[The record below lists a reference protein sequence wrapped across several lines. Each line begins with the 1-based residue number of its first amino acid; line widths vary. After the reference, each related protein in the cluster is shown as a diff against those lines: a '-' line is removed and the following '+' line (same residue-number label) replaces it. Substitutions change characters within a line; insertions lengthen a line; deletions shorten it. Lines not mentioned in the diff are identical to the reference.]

1 MLEKIKMQYMKGNV
15 SFKSFLLLLM
25 LFGISQTAFSQYSPA
40 GIGNKTGINGQPRL
54 VMWLDASAL
63 GLNDNDPVATWS
75 DKSGNNNNATSPSAG
90 QRPSYKTNYI
100 NGRPA
105 VSFNASNNNIL
116 NFDGNIIVGTDL
128 TATFVAARRV
138 NGYQLFVGGTRDEA
152 NRNMHIGWRDNTT
165 QFLCN
170 HWGNDIWTNVNGG
183 SGSGVNSFGIFTNR
197 LGSTEPA
204 PQRRLFQNGQE
215 IGNINDPSQLLS
227 YEGAGLASRSGVYYN
242 VDIAEVIF
250 YTQALNSAQQVI
262 LNTYLSTKY
271 NIPLND
277 GTNYFNNTS
286 GFTYDLIG
294 IGTTNGTIKHVE
306 TDKSAQGNIL
316 LKEYA
321 NSLNETNEF
330 VFAAHNGTPHG
341 IDNTDLPDISPIT
354 LTNRW
359 ARVYYVERIQNGTID
374 AGTTDISLGFNF
386 TGTGITPNSS
396 KVYYLLY
403 RSGTSGLFST
413 VSGGTGI
420 VNEGT
425 VWFNVASADFKT
437 GYYTI
442 AESSETVRTWYS
454 FNDGTWSDYNT
465 WSLNPDY
472 PNNPA
477 NEIPGSYDR
486 AVITNGKL
494 VTVASPV
501 SCGILDVNNGTI
513 DFGTN
518 APSSFVAINGQTNG
532 IIKLAAD
539 NFPNGNAEN
548 FASSTGGT
556 VVYYGSGYNLTTQ
569 RTFNNVDINLDASA
583 NTLTLLANY
592 TLNGNLNIKR
602 GIFRINN
609 DTQTSILTL
618 DVAKDVTVESS
629 GQIRVGLGNTI
640 GTYSISGGNIPTVGQ
655 YHSINHQLRVGGSL
669 TNKGTIRLTNQ
680 VAPVYNEF
688 SSTGAATL
696 TFYGASDNSMMLYG
710 TTDLYELIVDK
721 GTDRTFV
728 LEVYSSNSNNLRLFG
743 PNNVGRVTGGSYT
756 AANPEVRK
764 ALWIKNGTL
773 KLTGAIIIPTLSEGN
788 AISGNGDYPI
798 PGNGKLWIAG
808 TDVKVFSTANNASQ
822 VPAGSVGVNT
832 GSSNQ
837 ALSVYGEF
845 EITAGYFNTRNSAG
859 FIFWS
864 EASAVVKIA
873 GGLCD
878 VAQFRSAYGGAG
890 GKTSFIISGGELMVR
905 GNRQFTW
912 NTDYQSSYAV
922 NPDGG
927 GEITG
932 AYPTFGIIDPNGVF
946 QMTGG
951 KIYIAQASGN
961 NNYNS
966 NAFLVTSDLANH
978 TATGG
983 TLYFLMNDNDN
994 YDLSSNGPLY
1004 NLITQKITG
1013 SVQANVHMGSDITLN
1028 GSLTLN
1034 NYTTLKAR
1042 REHSNYNYKT
1052 YNLEVARIFIINPN
1066 AQYLAYDNTTTLLV
1080 TNTSSLSVNNPTL
1093 QINNLVIRNNLNTTP
1108 NTRLNLAGSLT
1119 TLTINNLTIESGAV
1133 LRHSNQTIEVR
1144 GNITNSGTIELDN
1157 PATNTGKVLLT
1168 NRGIVSAITV
1178 TNPGSH
1184 TTIPTITISG
1194 GGGTG
1199 ATAVPVFSGIPAA
1212 GNALPLLGIA
1222 ITNAGSGYTSAP
1234 TVTISS
1240 GGASA
1245 TATINTQHQL
1255 GGDGNGV
1262 IGNLEIN
1269 EPHPSEASGKIE
1281 VTYLIGNQ
1289 TISNRLTLT
1298 NGILDLRSKLLTL
1311 DGSLSSEVITNY
1323 STTKMIRTL
1332 GKHSDLGIR
1341 RRISGNATYIYPF
1354 GVFTKTNDGN
1364 RYTPSSNAITVFVD
1378 SGYVQVNPVDAE
1390 LPTLAPSGQSA
1401 LQYYWRIRHDGF
1413 TTLPRIYNI
1422 FYFYNL
1428 PAAYYPGVAN
1438 PSSWRPGKVVGV
1450 NRIYDLGPLNW
1461 DNGTKD
1467 LSLEYQ
1473 YQDAGRTGNT
1483 PPILQEGE
1491 FTTGH
1496 NTRFAGTVE
1505 VFYLRANGNWRDSNT
1520 WSYTRGGA
1528 AVPAG
1533 KYPQAGD
1540 IAVIRRLNVGYSG
1553 LVEITNAE
1561 AAAKV
1566 IFDDEN
1572 GFSSG
1577 CPRLWFSTQT
1587 SFNSNFFAVEVAET
1601 HQGGT
1606 LNGETHGA
1614 VMQFDLFTGYAGQFP
1629 TGDFGD
1635 FFNYPNALVIFRNEG
1650 TTNPVTLPSSVTEYP
1665 QVWFDPPN
1673 AKTFILPDTKVT
1685 FHGLVIVTYGHEL
1698 RFNTGG
1704 NASATFEKR
1713 LDIGHPFGSG
1723 IVSFPGTASA
1733 NQTVTAMSNIR
1744 LINNSQLRI
1753 LNPAGGGRTHKLV
1766 AQKSIS
1772 LETGCSINL
1781 GDGNPANTNVTIE
1794 LAGASSDSLY
1804 AAGTATVT
1812 LSRIN
1817 MNKGET
1823 ASNRFKFNW
1832 PFTLTGPTNGTS
1844 AEKAIQLQNGT
1855 LVFNHPSIDININS
1869 GGEDFVIPSTA
1880 GLLINQGT
1888 VRVTNPGSSGIQ
1900 LDGYLGIEGE
1910 GGNQGRLILDGGA
1923 GSDNYIEYSSSGN
1936 AQLDVKGGYL
1946 EVGSQIRSSTV
1957 NNLGVL
1963 KYRQLSKSGA
1973 PTSNVIVG
1981 TRNAPEG
1988 SRGVFEVMNPG
1999 SLFQLY
2005 NGTLTIARGH
2015 NNPGTETRAAL
2026 FIDPVTYGTNEWP
2039 TIQIGLNGT
2048 TPAGNAITINST
2060 KTLPRLTIDQNTLA
2074 RLSINNLS
2082 VQGNMEIRTGATFDG
2097 NNLDLTLYKDISN
2110 SGTANINTGTLSFIG
2125 STQNVSGSIIA
2136 NHVDVSP
2143 SVSVTLNASTS
2154 FTVNGD
2160 LYLNKGIFNDGGNLV
2175 DVKGNVYNNSYHVS
2189 SNNSSGGLRFNGS
2202 STQRIYGSGQFG
2214 RIEIDNLNKVY
2225 LENSITLNS
2234 PLKLTNGIFHI
2245 QYHKLSLG
2253 LNTSIEGSGFNS
2265 GKMIAVYGGMFTP
2278 TGISKDLPVLSG
2290 SNPTDPYNTSDPA
2303 YTWNITLPIGADDG
2317 TNQRYMPV
2325 DIYLANNSSGG
2336 NIRIVPVNTPHPT
2349 FTDPGQTDHV
2359 LNQYWELESSGISQL
2374 TALTRMHY
2382 TDDAVKGS
2390 ESDYIGASLYDGN
2403 WSKFLESTTPPIVV
2417 VDENNNWLNFV
2428 YNNQN
2433 LISGDYTAGEPDWIP
2448 DRVPLFYSKKNG
2460 EWTDP
2465 TTWDRD
2471 DGGPVPS
2478 NGPVGQRVQIRTE
2491 HTVTIPTNYIR
2502 SYETTINGRL
2512 ELGSTINHILGY
2524 VKGYGTL
2531 ATNTNSIPTGNYTNF
2546 FTCGGG
2552 TMEYGGTTDYTLSD
2566 RYTLYNNLTITG
2578 SGVKSLPANKD
2589 ISICNNLTIKNTA
2602 TLNTANGRSLTVNG
2616 NIAKEATAGFYAEY
2630 PDQNTLLNGTNE
2642 ATVSGNFNG
2651 STDNRFNNLVVS
2663 KNTTFAGPVDV
2674 RKYLTLENNSVV
2686 FTSQTNLLRLTNAS
2700 YGLGTIS
2707 AGSYVEGPLS
2717 INKTNGTSQDFPVGR
2732 NGRKKI
2738 TSFLSVNH
2746 GAGENYWTA
2755 EYYNT
2760 NLGSGYYGASN
2771 FDAPITNV
2779 SLSEYWVL
2787 KGPVGATAT
2796 LRFTLTGTSDVAAAL
2811 GNANLSK
2818 LRVVRWNPSTSKWEI
2833 VGSNVSITGTVTNGT
2848 VTTTSSVTFDGTNQ
2862 YFTLA
2867 SVQLIVAPTAHI
2879 TSTNANICEGS
2890 SYNLTIELTG
2900 NAPWTISYT
2909 DGTNNYTGVSIN
2921 SSPAT
2926 LPQTLTMGTYTFQ
2939 ITSLVDKDNISGTVY
2954 GSNPVVTVYKMPLTT
2969 FNLSNTGNICG
2980 GITSN
2985 VLQDGSEN
2993 GFNYSLYINGVP
3005 YGLTLSGNGSN
3016 LTYPGVDQAGIY
3028 TVRAFNQLNTSC
3040 ANWLASSTT
3049 VFLGSSATAEIT
3061 QLLTSANACENNA
3074 VQLRIKLT
3082 GTPPF
3087 TFTISDGHGHSWN
3100 KTVTAVELTGSGP
3113 YTYDYTIPDNP
3124 TWISPAAPPTVY
3136 TYSIT
3141 SITDNSGCGAG
3152 TVIGSGVN
3160 VNVYKIPETGPQYH
3174 VPNNFAF

>member
-1 MLEKIKMQYMKGNV
+1 MLGLIRIKPFYIALG
-15 SFKSFLLLLM
+15 
-25 LFGISQTAFSQYSPA
+25 LFALATQAFAQYSPA
-40 GIGNKTGINGQPRL
+40 GIGNATGTNGQPKL
-54 VMWLDASAL
+54 VMWLDASSL
-63 GLNDNDPVATWS
+63 GLNDNDPIDTWT
-75 DKSGNNNNATSPSAG
+75 DKSGNGNNATAPSAG
-90 QRPSYKTNYI
+90 QRPLFKTNYL
-100 NGRPA
+100 NGLPA
-105 VSFNASNNNIL
+105 VQFNATNSNIL
-116 NFDGNIIVGTDL
+116 NFDGNILVGTDL
-128 TATFVAARRV
+128 TATFVSARRV
-138 NGYQLFVGGTRDEA
+138 NGYQLFVGGTRSEA

-170 HWGNDIWTNVNGG
+170 HWGNDIWTDVNGFAG
-183 SGSGVNSFGIFTNR
+183 SGINSFGIFTNR
-197 LGSTEPA
+197 LASAEAA

-215 IGNINDPSQLLS
+215 IGNISDPSQLLS
-227 YEGAGLASRSGVYYN
+227 YEGAGLASWTGTYYN

-250 YTQALNSAQQVI
+250 YTKALNAAQQII
-262 LNTYLSTKY
+262 LNTYLSAKY
-271 NIPLND
+271 NITLND
-277 GTNYFNNTS
+277 GTNYFSNPNGYTV
-286 GFTYDLIG
+286 DLIG
-294 IGTTNGTIKHVE
+294 IGTTDGTQKQAE
-306 TDKSAQGNIL
+306 TDISAQGNLL
-316 LKEYA
+316 LKEYSS
-321 NSLNETNEF
+321 SLNETNEF

-341 IDNTDLPDISPIT
+341 IDNSDLPDVSPIT

-359 ARVYYVERIQNGTID
+359 ARVYYLQRVQNGVTD
-374 AGTTDISLGFNF
+374 AGSTDLSIGFNF
-386 TGTGITPNSS
+386 AGTGITPNSS

-403 RSGTSGLFST
+403 RSGTTGTFSVVPNGYGL
-413 VSGGTGI
+413 
-420 VNEGT
+420 VNNNK
-425 VWFNVASADFKT
+425 VWFNLTSANFQS

-442 AESSETVRTWYS
+442 VESSQDVRTWYS
-454 FNDGTWSDYNT
+454 FNDGLWSDFNT

-477 NEIPGSYDR
+477 FETPGNLDR
-486 AVITNGKL
+486 VVILNGKT
-494 VTVASPV
+494 VTVSAPV
-501 SCGILDVNNGTI
+501 TAGTLEVNNGKI
-513 DFGTN
+513 DFGTL
-518 APSSFVAINGQTNG
+518 APSSFSSIWGQPGG
-532 IIKLAAD
+532 IVRLAAD
-539 NFPNGNAEN
+539 NFPNGDATG
-548 FASSTGGT
+548 FVSSGGGT
-556 VVYYGSGYNLTTQ
+556 VVYYGTGYTLNAA
-569 RTFNNVDINLDASA
+569 RAFNNVEVELSSSS

-592 TLNGNLNIKR
+592 TLAGNLRIKN
-602 GIFRINN
+602 GILRINN
-609 DTQTSILTL
+609 DVSTTALTL
-618 DVAKDVTVESS
+618 DVSGDVIVDAN
-629 GQIRVGLGNTI
+629 GQIKVGLGNTV
-640 GTYSISGGNIPTVGQ
+640 GSYSIASNNIPTVGQ
-655 YHSINHQLRVGGSL
+655 YHSISHQFKIGGNL
-669 TNKGTIRLTNQ
+669 TNNGIVKLTNQ
-680 VAPVYNEF
+680 TAPVYNEF
-688 SSTGAATL
+688 SSTGAVTL
-696 TFYGASDNSMMLYG
+696 TFYGNSNATFQING

-721 GTDRTFV
+721 GSDRTFI
-728 LEVYSSNSNNLRLFG
+728 LEVYSNNYNNFRLFG
-743 PNNVGRVTGGSYT
+743 PNNVGRATGGSYT

-773 KLTGAIIIPTLSEGN
+773 KLTGSINIPTLSEGN
-788 AISGNGDYPI
+788 AVSGNGDYPI
-798 PGNGKLWIAG
+798 PANGKLWIAG
-808 TDVKVFSTANNASQ
+808 PDVKVYSTANNVSQ
-822 VPAGSVGVNT
+822 VPAGSLGVNT

-864 EASAVVKIA
+864 EASAVVKIS

-878 VAQFRSAYGGAG
+878 VAQFRSAHGGTG

-912 NTDYQSSYAV
+912 NTDFQSGYEV

-932 AYPTFGIIDPNGVF
+932 AYPTFGIIDPDGVF

-951 KIYIAQASGN
+951 KIYVAQASGT

-966 NAFLVTSDLANH
+966 NAFLVNSDPSNH

-983 TLYFLMNDNDN
+983 TVYFLMNDGDN
-994 YDLSSNGPLY
+994 FDLISSGPLY
-1004 NLITQKITG
+1004 NVETQKTTG
-1013 SVQANVHMGSDITLN
+1013 TTQANIHMGSDISLN

-1034 NYTTLKAR
+1034 SYTTLRAR
-1042 REHSNYNYKT
+1042 REHSSYNYRT

-1080 TNTSSLSVNNPTL
+1080 TYTSSFSINNPEL
-1093 QINNLVIRNNLNTTP
+1093 VLNNLVVRNNPNSP
-1108 NTRLNLAGSLT
+1108 NTRLNFSGSFT
-1119 TLTINNLTIESGAV
+1119 TLTLNNLTIESGAV
-1133 LRHSNQTIEVR
+1133 LRHTNQNIVVK
-1144 GNITNSGTIELDN
+1144 GNISNSGTIELDN

-1212 GNALPLLGIA
+1212 GNALPLLGIV
-1222 ITNAGSGYTSAP
+1222 ITNAGTGYTSAP

-1240 GGASA
+1240 GGATA

-1255 GGDGNGV
+1255 GGNGNGV
-1262 IGNLEIN
+1262 VANLEVN
-1269 EPHPSEASGKIE
+1269 EPHPSEASGKVE
-1281 VTYLIGNQ
+1281 VTYLIANQ
-1289 TISNRLTLT
+1289 TVSNRLTLT
-1298 NGILDLRSKLLTL
+1298 NGIIDLRSKLLTL
-1311 DGSLSSEVITNY
+1311 DGSLSTEVITDY

-1332 GKHSDLGIR
+1332 GKHSDLGMR

-1354 GVFTKTNDGN
+1354 GVYTKTGDGN

-1390 LPTLAPSGQSA
+1390 LPTLAPSAQSA

-1422 FYFYNL
+1422 FYFYNT
-1428 PAAYYPGVAN
+1428 PASYYPGVAN

-1461 DNGTKD
+1461 DNDSKN

-1473 YQDAGRTGNT
+1473 YQDANRTGNT

-1505 VFYLRANGNWRDSNT
+1505 VFYLRANGDWRNNNT
-1520 WSYTRGGA
+1520 WSYTRGGP

-1533 KYPQAGD
+1533 RYPMAGD
-1540 IAVIRRLNVGYSG
+1540 IAVIRRLSTSYSG

-1577 CPRLWFSTQT
+1577 CPRLWFSTAA

-1601 HQGGT
+1601 HKGGT
-1606 LNGETHGA
+1606 LNYETHGA

-1635 FFNYPNALVIFRNEG
+1635 FFNYPNALIIYRNEG

-1673 AKTFILPDTKVT
+1673 AKTFILPNTKVT
-1685 FHGLVIVTYGHEL
+1685 FHGLVIIPYGHEL
-1698 RFNTGG
+1698 QFNSGS

-1713 LDIGHPFGSG
+1713 LDIGHSFGSG

-1733 NQTVTAMSNIR
+1733 DQTVTAMSNIR

-1753 LNPAGGGRTHKLV
+1753 INPTGGGRTHKLI

-1781 GDGNPANTNVTIE
+1781 GDGNPSNTNVTLE
-1794 LAGASSDSLY
+1794 LAGASTDSLY
-1804 AAGTATVT
+1804 AAGTASVS
-1812 LSRIN
+1812 LSRLA

-1823 ASNRFKFNW
+1823 ASNQFKFNW
-1832 PFTLTGPTNGTS
+1832 PFTLTGPSNGATS
-1844 AEKAIQLQNGT
+1844 EKALLLQSGT
-1855 LVFNHPSIDININS
+1855 LVLNHPSIDIDINS
-1869 GGEDFVIPSTA
+1869 GGEDFEIPSTA

-1888 VRVTNPGSSGIQ
+1888 IRVTNPGNSGIK
-1900 LDGYLGIEGE
+1900 LDGFLGIEGE
-1910 GGNQGRLILDGGA
+1910 GANQGRLILDGGV
-1923 GSDNYIEYSSSGN
+1923 GSNNYIEYSSSGK
-1936 AQLDVKGGYL
+1936 AQIDVKGGYL
-1946 EVGSQIRSSTV
+1946 EVGSQIRSSTL

-1963 KYRQLSKSGA
+1963 RYRQLAKSGA

-1981 TRNAPEG
+1981 TRSAPINN
-1988 SRGVFEVMNPG
+1988 RGVFEVMNPG

-2005 NGTLTIARGH
+2005 NGTLTIVRGH
-2015 NNPGTETRAAL
+2015 DDYGTESRAAL
-2026 FIDPVTYGTNEWP
+2026 YLDPETFGTNQWP

-2048 TPAGNAITINST
+2048 TPTTIPITINST

-2074 RLSINNLS
+2074 KLSINNLS
-2082 VQGNMEIRTGATFDG
+2082 VQGNMEIRSGASFNG
-2097 NNLDLTLYKDISN
+2097 NNLNLTLLNNLTNNGVPNVY
-2110 SGTANINTGTLSFIG
+2110 TNTLNFEG
-2125 STQNVSGSIIA
+2125 SEQTISGSVIA
-2136 NHVDVSP
+2136 NHVTINP
-2143 SVSVTLNASTS
+2143 TISVTLNSGALL
-2154 FTVNGD
+2154 TVNGD
-2160 LYLNKGIFNDGGNLV
+2160 LNISSGILSDGQNII
-2175 DVKGNVYNNSYHVS
+2175 DVKGDVYNNSYHIS
-2189 SNNSSGGLRFNGS
+2189 PSNTTGGLRFNGTT
-2202 STQRIYGSGQFG
+2202 TQRIYGDGQFG
-2214 RIEIDNLNKVY
+2214 RIEIDNPNKVY

-2234 PLKLTNGIFHI
+2234 PLKITNGIFHI
-2245 QYHKLSLG
+2245 QYHKLNLG
-2253 LNTSIEGSGFNS
+2253 LNANIEGSGFSNS
-2265 GKMIAVYGGMFTP
+2265 KMIAVYGGMFTP
-2278 TGISKDLPVLSG
+2278 SGVSKVLPTLSG
-2290 SNPTDPYNTSDPA
+2290 SSPTDPYNPSDPA

-2336 NIRIVPVNTPHPT
+2336 SLRIVPVNTPHPT

-2359 LNQYWELESSGISQL
+2359 LNQYWEVESTGISQF

-2382 TDDAVKGS
+2382 TTDAVKGS
-2390 ESDYIGASLYDGN
+2390 EVDYIGASLYDGY
-2403 WSKFLESTTPPIVV
+2403 WSKFLESTSPPIVV
-2417 VDENNNWLNFV
+2417 VDEDNDWINFIH
-2428 YNNQN
+2428 NNQN
-2433 LISGDYTAGEPDWIP
+2433 LVSGDYTAGEPDYIP

-2460 EWTDP
+2460 DWTDP

-2471 DGGPVPS
+2471 DGGPVPV

-2531 ATNTNSIPTGNYTNF
+2531 SSYTNSIPTGNYTNF
-2546 FTCGGG
+2546 FSCGGG
-2552 TMEYGGTTDYTLSD
+2552 TMEYGGTTDYTLTD
-2566 RYTLYNNLTITG
+2566 RYTSYNNLTITG
-2578 SGVKSLPANKD
+2578 SGIKSLPSNKN
-2589 ISICNNLTIKNTA
+2589 ISICNNLAISGTA
-2602 TLNTANGRSLTVNG
+2602 TLNTTNNYSLTVGG
-2616 NIAKEATAGFYAEY
+2616 NITKGATANFYAEY
-2630 PDQNTLLNGTNE
+2630 PNQTTVLNGTLE
-2642 ATVSGNFNG
+2642 ATVSGDFTG
-2651 STDNRFNNLVVS
+2651 TTQNRFNNLIVS
-2663 KNTTFAGPVDV
+2663 KNTTLNGPVDV
-2674 RKYLTLENNSVV
+2674 YKYLTLENNAIVY
-2686 FTSQTNLLRLTNAS
+2686 TSQTNLLRLTNAS

-2717 INKTNGTSQDFPVGR
+2717 INKTNGTSQDFPIGR

-2738 TSFLSVNH
+2738 TSFLNVNH
-2746 GAGENYWTA
+2746 GVGENYWAA
-2755 EYYNT
+2755 EYYNS
-2760 NLGSGYYGASN
+2760 NLGSGYYDATN
-2771 FDAPITNV
+2771 FDSPITNV

-2787 KGPVGATAT
+2787 KGPSGASST
-2796 LRFTLTGTSDVAAAL
+2796 LRFTLNGTSDIAAAL
-2811 GNANLSK
+2811 GNGNLSN

-2833 VGSNVSITGTVTNGT
+2833 VGTNVSITGTVSNGT

-2879 TSTNANICEGS
+2879 TSNNASICEGTA
-2890 SYNLTIELTG
+2890 YNLTIELTG

-2909 DGTNNYTGVSIN
+2909 DGTNTYSNVVIN
-2921 SSPAT
+2921 SSPASI
-2926 LPQTLTMGTYTFQ
+2926 PQNLAIGNYTFQ
-2939 ITSLVDKDNISGTVY
+2939 ITSLVDKDNIPGTIY

-3005 YGLTLSGNGSN
+3005 YGITLAGTGSN
-3016 LTYPGVDQAGIY
+3016 LTYSGVDQAGIY
-3028 TVRAFNQLNTSC
+3028 TVRAFNQLNPSC
-3040 ANWLASSTT
+3040 GDWLASSTT
-3049 VFLGSSATAEIT
+3049 IFLGSTATAEIK
-3061 QLLTSANACENNA
+3061 QLLTSPNACENNE
-3074 VQLRIKLT
+3074 VQLRLEFT

-3087 TFTISDGHGHSWN
+3087 SFTISDNHGHSWN
-3100 KTVTAVELTGSGP
+3100 RTVALGELTGTGP
-3113 YTYDYTIPDNP
+3113 YTFNYTIPDNP

-3136 TYSIT
+3136 TYTIT
-3141 SITDNSGCGAG
+3141 SISDDSGCGAG
-3152 TVIGSGVN
+3152 TVIGSGVS

-3174 VPNNFAF
+3174 VPNNFSF